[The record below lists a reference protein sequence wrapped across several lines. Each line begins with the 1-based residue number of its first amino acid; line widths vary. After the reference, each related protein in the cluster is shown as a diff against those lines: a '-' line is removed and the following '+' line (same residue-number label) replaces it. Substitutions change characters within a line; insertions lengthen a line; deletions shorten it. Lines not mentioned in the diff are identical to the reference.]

1 MAKYSYD
8 YPRPALTTDMI
19 VFSYYKNK
27 LLVLLIERKYMP
39 FKGKWAFPGGFVNM
53 DETAEE
59 CAYRELKEE
68 TGLEIRDLSQLIT
81 VSTLG
86 RDPRGRTV
94 SVFFYGFINYE
105 SADIQA
111 GDDAEKTRWFP
122 ADKLP
127 ALAFDHGEII
137 HIALE
142 RLKELMQLKSFGQK
156 LLPKYFPLSDLEQL
170 FNNILQEKKVIDEY
184 INQYKNYGVICM
196 VESESE
202 LYYFNEEIVAGM

>member
-8 YPRPALTTDMI
+8 YPRPALTTDMVI
-19 VFSYYKNK
+19 FSYYKGK
-27 LLVLLIERKYMP
+27 LLVLLIERKYVP
-39 FKGKWAFPGGFVNM
+39 FKGMWAFPGGFVDM

-68 TGLEIRDLSQLIT
+68 TGLEIEDLSQLIT

-94 SVFFYGFINYE
+94 SVFFYGFISYE
-105 SADIQA
+105 NAGIQA
-111 GDDAEKTRWFP
+111 GDDAKKVQWFP

-127 ALAFDHGEII
+127 SLAFDHGEII

-142 RLKELMQLKSFGQK
+142 RLKELIQLKPFGQK
-156 LLPKYFPLSDLEQL
+156 LLPEYFTLSDLEQL
-170 FNNILQEKKVIDEY
+170 FNNILPENEITGKY
-184 INQYKNYGVICM
+184 INDYTKYGVIRRM
-196 VESESE
+196 DPESE
-202 LYYFNEEIVAGM
+202 LYYFDT